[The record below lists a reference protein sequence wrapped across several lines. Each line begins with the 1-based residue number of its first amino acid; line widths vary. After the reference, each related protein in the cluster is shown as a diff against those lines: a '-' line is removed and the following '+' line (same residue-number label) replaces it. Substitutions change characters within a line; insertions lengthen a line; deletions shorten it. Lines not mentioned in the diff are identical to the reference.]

1 MVSSRF
7 SASTKEKCVRL
18 ALYAFC
24 PFWCSFLD
32 LAKFNGGA
40 KSIFFLLS
48 REKTLVKLCFLGK
61 AVCVNEKQRIAVE
74 WSPVALLV
82 QAFPILSP
90 AFILITTCIISCES
104 VAQQIENTAPGDI
117 ASCIY
122 FPSPSIVLYSVFTA
136 FLLVTLLFN
145 TIR

>member
-1 MVSSRF
+1 M
-7 SASTKEKCVRL
+7 
-18 ALYAFC
+18 
-24 PFWCSFLD
+24 
-32 LAKFNGGA
+32 
-40 KSIFFLLS
+40 
-48 REKTLVKLCFLGK
+48 
-61 AVCVNEKQRIAVE
+61 
-74 WSPVALLV
+74 ALLV

-122 FPSPSIVLYSVFTA
+122 FPSPFIVLYSVFSA